1 MKKNK
6 DILIIILETIIVLLI
21 LLIGYLIINKQN
33 LNNNKNI
40 PSNTTTTTTINN
52 LLDYIKSLPNKSD
65 LNSIQPTSLLDNN
78 IIDSNFKNIIKKY
91 NGVDYIFNCIS
102 SGEENENVC
111 GQINVS
117 FNIISYEAGT
127 KYVSSG
133 PWDKDVY
140 FIDDYIILI
149 EHFESV
155 GGNQIDV
162 YNNSKLV
169 YSNNYDINTFVLD
182 EDNHLFYN
190 PVIYNN
196 KIYFFEKNNNKLI
209 SKYYDIIINEEK
221 IIKQIIISE

>member
-1 MKKNK
+1 MNNNK
-6 DILIIILETIIVLLI
+6 RKDTLIIILATIIVCLV
-21 LLIGYLIINKQN
+21 LLIGYLIINKKN

-40 PSNTTTTTTINN
+40 PSNTTINN
-52 LLDYIKSLPNKSD
+52 LLIINDYIKSLPNKSD
-65 LNSIQPTSLLDNN
+65 VNSIQPTSLLDNN

-117 FNIISYEAGT
+117 FNNISYEAGT

-140 FIDDYIILI
+140 FIDNYIILI

-196 KIYFFEKNNNKLI
+196 TIYFFEK
-209 SKYYDIIINEEK
+209 S
-221 IIKQIIISE
+221 